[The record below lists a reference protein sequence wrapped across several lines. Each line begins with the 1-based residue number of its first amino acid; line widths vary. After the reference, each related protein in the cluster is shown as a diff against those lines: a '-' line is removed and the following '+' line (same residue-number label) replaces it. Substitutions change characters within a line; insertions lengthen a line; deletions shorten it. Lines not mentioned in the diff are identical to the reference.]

1 MVSSDDNSA
10 KSESTPA
17 APSEPTTANET
28 SKPEAAKIEPV
39 KIELAKT
46 EPAKAEPA
54 ADAASGKISYLQPYT
69 GETAQAAAAAAAD
82 TSAPRPRLRRY
93 ASLAASLA
101 LSALL
106 GGLAGAAVTVTMSN
120 DEPAT
125 AAIAASNANRA
136 LRDSVTKL
144 ESEVATLR
152 TAWASAQRTTG
163 TQIGK
168 LTERVDRAE
177 KAQAEPAA
185 KLAKVME
192 TVDRLEHRTPQPQ
205 QVAATQAAPDVTGS
219 VAPKQDS
226 KPPVAEGWALLDV
239 YGNHALVESRGGRL
253 FEITTGSNLPGL
265 GRVESIKREDGK
277 VMVVTR
283 NGVIAGSIEPRRRPG
298 VLPRSL
304 SRYLD

>member
-1 MVSSDDNSA
+1 MASSEDNSA
-10 KSESTPA
+10 KTESTLA
-17 APSEPTTANET
+17 ASAEPTAASET
-28 SKPEAAKIEPV
+28 PKTEPAKP
-39 KIELAKT
+39 

-54 ADAASGKISYLQPYT
+54 ADVASEKISYLQPYT
-69 GETAQAAAAAAAD
+69 GETAQAAAASSD
-82 TSAPRPRLRRY
+82 ETPKPRPRLRQY

-101 LSALL
+101 LSAVL
-106 GGLAGAAVTVTMSN
+106 GGLAGAAVTVTMWN

-168 LTERVDRAE
+168 LTERIDRTE
-177 KAQAEPAA
+177 KAQAEPNA

-205 QVAATQAAPDVTGS
+205 PVAATQAAPDVTGS
-219 VAPKQDS
+219 VTPKQDT

-283 NGVIAGSIEPRRRPG
+283 NGVIAGSIEPRRRSG
-298 VLPRSL
+298 VLPRSF